1 MKKHDVMAITPKVL
15 DDQQREAFFERG
27 YLVINEF
34 LDQKWL
40 DRIWEVTNSIIEQS
54 KEVYESDG
62 KFDLEPDQSAQGPRR
77 RRLTY
82 PTAHHIL

>member
-1 MKKHDVMAITPKVL
+1 MNKHDVMATKPKVL
-15 DDQQREAFFERG
+15 DDRQREAFFEKG

-62 KFDLEPDQSAQGPRR
+62 KFDLEPDHSAQDPRLR
-77 RRLTY
+77 
-82 PTAHHIL
+82 